1 MGNYALYC
9 VDWTIRSC
17 CHISKAGNFVQ
28 EFLDH
33 LKCIKRLEA
42 DYFNN
47 SVLGIPY
54 LVTISKIF
62 CIPHRRW
69 RRVPTTY
76 FTQEVFIILSAKY
89 IFLLKRHLRQFNIMT
104 NHLNGRPE
112 LVLIGKDC
120 RIMVYL
126 HNGKNLIE

>member
-1 MGNYALYC
+1 MYVLLCFFLNLGNYALYC

-33 LKCIKRLEA
+33 LKCIKKLEA
-42 DYFNN
+42 DFLNN

-54 LVTISKIF
+54 LVTVSKIF

-76 FTQEVFIILSAKY
+76 FTQEVFIIFSAKY
-89 IFLLKRHLRQFNIMT
+89 NFLVKRHLRQCNIMT
-104 NHLNGRPE
+104 NHLNGESE
-112 LVLIGKDC
+112 LVLFGKD
-120 RIMVYL
+120 YS
-126 HNGKNLIE
+126 

>member
-1 MGNYALYC
+1 MYYSFMYYYVFFNLGNYALYC

-33 LKCIKRLEA
+33 LKCIKKLEA

-62 CIPHRRW
+62 LS
-69 RRVPTTY
+69 PTDVGEECLLHTSPRS
-76 FTQEVFIILSAKY
+76 FLSY
-89 IFLLKRHLRQFNIMT
+89 SQRSTNFLVKRHLRQCKSVIT
-104 NHLNGRPE
+104 E
-112 LVLIGKDC
+112 L
-120 RIMVYL
+120 
-126 HNGKNLIE
+126 